1 MPSYLRRGAN
11 EHGSWMV
18 RLSDSWPRLHFH
30 PLQALQP
37 PEEASPMPLVNEVA
51 VSVFGRDLLE
61 GAPPGHRELHG

>member
-1 MPSYLRRGAN
+1 
-11 EHGSWMV
+11 MV